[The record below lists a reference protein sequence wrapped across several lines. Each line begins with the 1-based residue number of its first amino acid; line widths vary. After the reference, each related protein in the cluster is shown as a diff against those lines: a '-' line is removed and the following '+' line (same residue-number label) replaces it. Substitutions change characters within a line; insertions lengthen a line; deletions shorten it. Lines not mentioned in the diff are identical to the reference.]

1 MSFLEV
7 KQVVKQYGATL
18 ALDHVS
24 FEVEKGAFHAII
36 GENGAGKSTFIKILS
51 GLVSLNEGEILLN
64 GKDYRPKNIM
74 DARGSGIS
82 TAFQELSLLPNL
94 TVAENLVL
102 PDLNR
107 GNASLISKRKN
118 NDYAAELLDQFGL
131 SHISPTREVRAL
143 SLAERQKLE
152 ITRAISHKPKL
163 LLLDEPTAALPDAEW
178 LFRILER
185 IGNGDLTIL
194 YISHRLNEIREY
206 CKTGTILRNG
216 KSIDTV
222 QLDSVTDS
230 DIFQMMIGESKDKA
244 TDSKSKRRAASRDA
258 GIEVQRLSGKT
269 VREISFKLHKGEI
282 LGVAGLEGQ
291 GQHELFQLLAGL
303 TPIKE
308 GSIKI
313 EQREVK
319 MKSPKSALKNGMFF
333 IPEERKTEGIFPG
346 LSTLSNISISSLKKI
361 NRLGFIGSNRE
372 QVSSKVLADKMTL
385 EDRYLHMPIES
396 LSGGNQQKALMSRAL
411 MTESKYLL
419 LYDPSRGVDIPT
431 KNAFYKMAQEFT
443 GEGGAVLWY
452 STDLPELIDLCDRI
466 LVFYKGKIV
475 ANVMRE
481 AFDSKNLLSAATG
494 HFIAKEAKA

>member
-7 KQVVKQYGATL
+7 RQVVKRYGATL

-51 GLVSLNEGEILLN
+51 GLVSLNEGEIVLN
-64 GKDYRPKNIM
+64 GQQYQPKNIM
-74 DARGSGIS
+74 DARSTGIS

-102 PDLNR
+102 PDLNK
-107 GNASLISKRKN
+107 GSGLISKRRN
-118 NDYAAELLDQFGL
+118 NDYAAELLDEFGL
-131 SHISPTREVRAL
+131 SHIAPTREVRTL

-163 LLLDEPTAALPDAEW
+163 LLLDEPTAALPDADW

-206 CKTGTILRNG
+206 CKTGTVLRNG
-216 KSIDTV
+216 KSIDTIR
-222 QLDSVTDS
+222 LDSVTDS
-230 DIFQMMIGESKDKA
+230 DIFQMMIGDSKDKA
-244 TDSKSKRRAASRDA
+244 SDSKTKTRAANRDP
-258 GIEVQRLSGKT
+258 GIEVKQLTGKT
-269 VREISFKLHKGEI
+269 VRNISFNLHKGEI

-303 TPIKE
+303 MPMKE

-319 MKSPKSALKNGMFF
+319 IKSPKSALRNGMFF
-333 IPEERKTEGIFPG
+333 IPEERKTEGIFQG
-346 LSTLSNISISSLKKI
+346 LSTLSNISISSLNKI
-361 NRLGFIGSNRE
+361 NRLGFIGSKRE
-372 QVSSKVLADKMTL
+372 LGNSKVLADKMTL
-385 EDRYLHMPIES
+385 EERYLQMPIES

-411 MTESKYLL
+411 MTESQYLL

-431 KNAFYKMAQEFT
+431 KNAFYHMAQEFT
-443 GEGGAVLWY
+443 AEGGSVLWY

-466 LVFYKGKIV
+466 LVFYKGQIV
-475 ANVMRE
+475 ADVMRE
-481 AFDSKNLLSAATG
+481 AFDSENLLSAATG
-494 HFIAKEAKA
+494 HFTAKEVRA